1 MEVGVD
7 IGGLQVVM
15 LANMPPM
22 RFNYQQRVGRAGRR
36 GQAFA
41 AVLTVCRGRSHDE
54 HYFHAPARITGDRPP
69 VPFLSLDRPEI
80 AERLVAKECLR
91 RAFLSAGVTTW
102 DSPVPPDSH
111 SEFGTVTAWLADQQI
126 RDDVLTWLTTS
137 PEVAEVATALSY
149 ETQIPDFVT
158 LLRTYVQQSLFQ
170 KVAECVNNNALGG
183 QGVAQRLA
191 EGAVLPMFG
200 MPSRT
205 RLLYHGFDTAHD
217 REPRTIDSDL
227 DLAVTEFAPGS
238 QKTKDKRVFTA
249 IGFTAP
255 IIKVRGRLR
264 PATDNPLP
272 WRRWMLRCLRCHFTK
287 TQTTQPTET
296 LCPYCQASTTDQN
309 QPFTAFEV
317 AAPAAFRTAFDRG
330 QDARVDTDLM
340 YGGASTLAEDSNI
353 TPVQPPGSNTAI
365 RLDRKGTVYRVNDRN
380 KLQFHGAVDNIT
392 SERQARELAK
402 AAPED
407 RTANSKPAHAHR
419 LRLGELFR
427 CGWYP

>member
-1 MEVGVD
+1 MPSSGSAFSTLELLRLPTWPGRATPAIGPHLHRAGGICTWCHTPLPQNHNATCAGLREENYYAAEAAMRRTPLRIHCEELTAQTDDQPERQRLFRDIVINVENNPRCQLYRPVDCIDLLSVTTTMEVGVD

-80 AERLVAKECLR
+80 AERLMAKECLR

-102 DSPVPPDSH
+102 NSPIPPDSH
-111 SEFGTVTAWLADQQI
+111 GEFGTVAGWQADQQV
-126 RDDVLTWLTTS
+126 RDAVQQWLATS
-137 PEVAEVATALSY
+137 PGVEEVATALAY
-149 ETQIPDFVT
+149 ETQIHDFVAT
-158 LLRTYVQQSLFQ
+158 LRTYVQQELFQ
-170 KVAECVNNNALGG
+170 KITECVANDALGG
-183 QGVAQRLA
+183 QGIAQRLA

-205 RLLYHGFDTAHD
+205 RLLYHGFDTAND
-217 REPRTIDSDL
+217 REPRTIDRDL
-227 DLAVTEFAPGS
+227 DLAITEFAPGS

-255 IIKVRGRLR
+255 IIKVRGRLQ

-272 WRRWMLRCLRCHFTK
+272 WRRWLLRCLRWPLYGNPHH
-287 TQTTQPTET
+287 
-296 LCPYCQASTTDQN
+296 
-309 QPFTAFEV
+309 TA
-317 AAPAAFRTAFDRG
+317 
-330 QDARVDTDLM
+330 
-340 YGGASTLAEDSNI
+340 
-353 TPVQPPGSNTAI
+353 PG
-365 RLDRKGTVYRVNDRN
+365 
-380 KLQFHGAVDNIT
+380 
-392 SERQARELAK
+392 
-402 AAPED
+402 
-407 RTANSKPAHAHR
+407 NSVPILPSRYH
-419 LRLGELFR
+419 
-427 CGWYP
+427 